1 MRRASTA
8 ISRVTAKEGFI
19 MARRK
24 DMASPISHNNSG
36 KDAAHPLNGSYVETV
51 RERAYQLYEM
61 RCNSNNPGDP
71 MTDWLQAEQLV
82 RDQLAIEKPVFS

>member
-1 MRRASTA
+1 
-8 ISRVTAKEGFI
+8 

-24 DMASPISHNNSG
+24 DSASPISHNNSG
-36 KDAAHPLNGSYVETV
+36 NAGYPLNGSYVETV
-51 RERAYQLYEM
+51 RERAYQLYEK